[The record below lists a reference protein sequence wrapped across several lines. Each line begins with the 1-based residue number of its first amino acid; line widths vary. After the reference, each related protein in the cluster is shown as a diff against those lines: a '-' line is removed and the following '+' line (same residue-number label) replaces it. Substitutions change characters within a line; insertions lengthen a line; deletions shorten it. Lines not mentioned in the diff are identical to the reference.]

1 MAVKHQIIV
10 YFYRKVEVAFFV
22 TVLKILQ
29 IQGVEMSTGGSIE
42 SNVRLF
48 EAFILVN
55 REVS

>member
-29 IQGVEMSTGGSIE
+29 IQGVEMSTGSIE